1 MKTVGRILRLI
12 DAISDRTGFAV
23 SFLLLVSMVVVL
35 YEISVRYVFNVSQTW
50 APEMSIFPFG
60 AAIALGGAYTLLHKG
75 HVRMDIFYSRW
86 SPKAQAAMDIATFVV
101 FLGFIG
107 VLLWFGTQSL
117 LIAIELGEKSES
129 AWRPVIWPI
138 RLMIPLGALLM
149 LLQGLAGFTRNVL
162 TLAGKETFG
171 ER

>member
-1 MKTVGRILRLI
+1 MKILGRILRLI
-12 DAISDRTGFAV
+12 DTINDRIGFAV
-23 SFLLLVSMVVVL
+23 SFLLLLSMAVVL
-35 YEISVRYVFNVSQTW
+35 FEISVRYVFNVSQTW

-86 SPKAQAAMDIATFVV
+86 SPKVQAAMDIVTFVA

-117 LIAIELGEKSES
+117 ILAIELGEKSES
-129 AWRPVIWPI
+129 AWRPVLWPI
-138 RLMIPLGALLM
+138 RLLIPLGALLM
-149 LLQGLAGFTRNVL
+149 LFQGLAGFTRNIL